1 MHTNSSPTCWLTCL
15 LCPVP
20 CRGDPLP
27 GCAWLPTLFLGP
39 EQLQKT
45 LGILVFVPYSAPKHP
60 LNFRG
65 VFHLSRCRC
74 SVVSLALMQVFAQG
88 HWRSDGACTCTSIFW
103 VFKPQAQPC
112 HTNLELSPAL
122 LLPKFPP
129 GDTHSMPMGLVALG
143 SPSIATAESTQSTL
157 KQGRF

>member
-74 SVVSLALMQVFAQG
+74 FVLSVALMQVFAQG
-88 HWRSDGACTCTSIFW
+88 HWRSDGACTYTSIFW

-112 HTNLELSPAL
+112 CCQN
-122 LLPKFPP
+122 FPP
-129 GDTHSMPMGLVALG
+129 GDTRIMPMGLVALG